1 MENKK
6 NLIISI
12 LSGIMAVLLIVAFI
26 LGLINQSKSGD
37 SKIMKD
43 FESAFNSKKRTVIYY
58 ASSECGYCELQTPI
72 LETLAEDYDIK
83 YLDIDIT
90 KLSSNQKKEITDK
103 LNIEGSTPTTI
114 VVENGE
120 VVDTK
125 VGYTEGKE
133 YVKFFIGAGILP
145 KDAVYSKE
153 QYINTIDFNEYNNLI
168 SEGLHVIV
176 IGQTGCSHCTAIK
189 PALNSVGKDYKVTI
203 NYLNLTD
210 LTEDE
215 NSEFFD
221 SLKEIEYNDPAFLE
235 DGSFGTP
242 LTLVVEDGKVKS
254 YLSGEKTPSQLVR
267 EFKKQG
273 LID

>member
-1 MENKK
+1 MDNKK
-6 NLIISI
+6 NIMITT
-12 LSGIMAVLLIVAFI
+12 LSGIMAVLLIAVFI
-26 LGLINQSKSGD
+26 IGIMSQSKSGD
-37 SKIMKD
+37 SKTMKE
-43 FESAFNSKKRTVIYY
+43 FESAFNSKSRKVIYY
-58 ASSECGYCELQTPI
+58 ASSKCGYCELQTPI

-83 YLDIDIT
+83 YVDIDIT
-90 KLSSNQKKEITDK
+90 KLSKEQKKKIDSK
-103 LNIEGSTPTTI
+103 LNIEGSTPTTV

-133 YVKFFIGAGILP
+133 YVKFFVDAGILP

-153 QYINTIDFNEYNNLI
+153 QYINTIDFDEYNDLI

-189 PALNSVGKDYKVTI
+189 PALNSVGKDYKVKI

-215 NSEFFD
+215 SSTFFE

-242 LTLVVEDGKVKS
+242 LTLIVEDGKVKS